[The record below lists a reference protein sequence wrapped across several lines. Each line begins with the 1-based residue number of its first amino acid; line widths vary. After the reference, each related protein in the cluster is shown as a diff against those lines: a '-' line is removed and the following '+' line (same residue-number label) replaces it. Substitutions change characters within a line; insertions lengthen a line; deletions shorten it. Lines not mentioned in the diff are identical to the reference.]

1 MELETPGFGIMQNGK
16 EVGGRQGAPLDILIL
31 AAGLGTRMRS
41 NTAKVLHKLDG
52 KALIQHV
59 TLEALKLNPRNI
71 YVVVGHQASDVEATL
86 TAESALGSVKF
97 VNQRSQRGTGDAVIS
112 AKDVL
117 SRADSTLLILSG
129 DVPLI
134 QAETLEALV
143 SRHTDDGKRT
153 AACTMLSI
161 ELDDPTGYGRLIRNG
176 AGDFDKIVEHKD
188 ATQEQRG
195 IKEVNSGIYCFE
207 TSLLFPAL
215 EKVEPNNAQGEFYL
229 TDVPGILRA
238 NNDEVRI
245 FCHDD
250 PVEVSGINTRVE
262 LAKFEAIV
270 RDRTRRR
277 LMLEA
282 GVTFIDPEHTYVSS
296 SAQIGPDCILYPG
309 VTIEGESMIGSGCEI
324 RSGSRIT
331 NSRIGDNVVIKDHS
345 LIIDSTVGDGCSVG
359 PFAHLRMNASI
370 EAGAAVGNF
379 VEIKKSK
386 LGRGSKAM
394 HLSYLGDATIG
405 EKTNIGAGT
414 ITCNYD
420 GKNKHETFIENG
432 VKIGS
437 DTMLVAPVRVGA
449 GAVTA
454 AGSVVTKDVPP
465 GTLVAGVPAK
475 VKKQLIPA
483 QEPERR

>member
-1 MELETPGFGIMQNGK
+1 MQNGK
-16 EVGGRQGAPLDILIL
+16 EVGRRTGTQLDILIL

-41 NTAKVLHKLDG
+41 DTAKVLHQLDG
-52 KALIQHV
+52 RSLIQHV
-59 TLEALKLNPRNI
+59 TLEAAKLNPRKI
-71 YVVVGHQASDVEATL
+71 YVVVGHQASEVEATL
-86 TAESALGSVKF
+86 KEEGAPGSVKF
-97 VNQRSQRGTGDAVIS
+97 VNQRYQRGTGDAVNS

-117 SRADSTLLILSG
+117 SRADSTLLVLSG

-134 QAETLEALV
+134 QARTLEALV
-143 SRHTDDGKRT
+143 RRHTDDGKRT
-153 AACTMLSI
+153 AACTILSV
-161 ELDDPTGYGRLIRNG
+161 ELDDPTGYGRILRNG
-176 AGDFDKIVEHKD
+176 SGVFDKIVEHKD

-215 EKVEPNNAQGEFYL
+215 EKVEPKNAQGEFYL
-229 TDVPGILRA
+229 TDVPGILQG

-250 PVEVSGINTRVE
+250 PVEVSGINTRAE

-270 RDRTRRR
+270 RAKTRGR

-296 SAQIGPDCILYPG
+296 TAQIGRDCILYPD
-309 VTIEGESMIGSGCEI
+309 VHIEGESSIGSGCEI

-331 NSRIGDNVVIKDHS
+331 NSKIGINVVIKDHS

-379 VEIKKSK
+379 VELKKSK

-405 EKTNIGAGT
+405 ERTNIGAGT

-420 GKNKHETFIENG
+420 GKTNTRHLSK
-432 VKIGS
+432 
-437 DTMLVAPVRVGA
+437 VASKSARIRCWSPR
-449 GAVTA
+449 
-454 AGSVVTKDVPP
+454 
-465 GTLVAGVPAK
+465 
-475 VKKQLIPA
+475 
-483 QEPERR
+483 